1 MQNIFIFDTTL
12 RDGEQSPGVSLNV
25 KEKIAIARQLARLGV
40 DCIEAGFPIASQGD
54 FEAVRAVSQAV
65 EGPIIAGLART
76 NEADIK
82 RAWEALKDAQKPR
95 IHTFIATSPIHMK
108 YKLKKTPD
116 EVLKSAV
123 NAVEFA
129 RSLTEDVEFS
139 AEDAFRSDISFLCE
153 ICEAVIKAGA
163 KTVNLPDTV
172 GYATPWEFGQF
183 IKTIKEKVPNID
195 QAAISVHC
203 HNDLGMA
210 VANSLAA
217 ITNGATQV
225 EVTVNGIGERAGN
238 ASLEELV
245 MTLYTR
251 RNYLNAD
258 TNINKEEIYRTSKLV
273 STLTGMVIQPNK
285 AIVGKN
291 AFLHESGIHQDGVL
305 KERETYEIMNPAMIG
320 ITGHNLFLGKHSGR
334 HAFKTHLKGL
344 GYDLE
349 GEALDRVFQ
358 RFKELCDNKK
368 EVSDEDIIALIDTEA
383 LKGPETYQFSYL
395 NVSTGTNIIATA
407 TIGVTIDGVLHEK
420 AAVAKGPIDA
430 TFAAINSVVEQEFKL
445 EEFKINAVTSGRD
458 AQGEV
463 VVKVSYQGRTFTGRG
478 LSVNIIESSARA
490 YLNAINRAINMTKVY
505 SNNNKNKAEGM

>member
-25 KEKIAIARQLARLGV
+25 KEKIAIAKQLAKLGV
-40 DCIEAGFPIASQGD
+40 DCVEAGFPIASPGD
-54 FEAVRAVSQAV
+54 FEAVKAVAQSV

-82 RAWEALKDAQKPR
+82 RAWEALKDAKRPR

-108 YKLKKTPD
+108 HKLKKTPD

-123 NAVEFA
+123 EAVQMAKVF
-129 RSLTEDVEFS
+129 TDDVEFS
-139 AEDAFRSDISFLCE
+139 AEDAFRSELSFLCE
-153 ICEAVIKAGA
+153 LFEAVIKAGA
-163 KTVNLPDTV
+163 KTVNVPDTV
-172 GYATPWEFGQF
+172 GYATPWEFGEF
-183 IKTIKEKVPNID
+183 IKAIKDRVPNIN

-217 ITNGATQV
+217 IKNGATQA
-225 EVTVNGIGERAGN
+225 EVAVNGIGERAGN

-245 MTLYTR
+245 MALYTR
-251 RNYLNAD
+251 RAFLNAD

-285 AIVGKN
+285 AVVGKN
-291 AFLHESGIHQDGVL
+291 AFIHESGIHQDGVI

-320 ITGHNLFLGKHSGR
+320 ITGTNIYLGKHSGR
-334 HAFKTHLKGL
+334 HAFKLHLQNL

-349 GEALDRVFQ
+349 GEILNKTFEK
-358 RFKELCDNKK
+358 FKELCDRKK
-368 EVSDEDIIALIDTEA
+368 NVLDEDIIALIDTEA
-383 LKGPETYQFSYL
+383 LKGPETYQFSYI
-395 NVSTGTNIIATA
+395 NVSSGTNIVSTA
-407 TIGVTIDGVLHEK
+407 TIGVIVNGKLEER
-420 AAVAKGPIDA
+420 ASIGKGPVEA
-430 TFAAINSVVEQEFKL
+430 TYAAINSIVDQEFIL
-445 EEFKINAVTSGRD
+445 EDYSISSVTSGRD

-463 VVKVSYQGRTFTGRG
+463 VVRVGYQDRSFTGRG
-478 LSVNIIESSARA
+478 ISVDVIESSARA
-490 YLNAINRAINMTKVY
+490 YLNAINRAINMTKIY
-505 SNNNKNKAEGM
+505 EESNKAEGM